1 MPKMTGPEG
10 RVLETDGPITVKE
23 VLRKWKTA
31 KGAVAAVV
39 NGVAV
44 DLESTL
50 VGDAEV
56 IPIEGDSPRGLEILR
71 HSASH
76 LMAQAVKR
84 LYTGTRL
91 GIGPAIEEGFYYDM
105 EIPAQIGE
113 DDLAAIEKEMRRIS
127 KENLPV
133 TREVLSRQEAEKL
146 FAERDEAYKLELIS
160 ELEGDTITVYRQGE
174 FVDLCRGPHVAN
186 TSVLKHFRLLSIA
199 GAYWRGD
206 EKNKML
212 TRIYGTAFGTKEAL
226 EEHINRIEEAKK
238 RDHRKLG
245 RELDLFSI
253 QPEAPGFPFFHP
265 KGMVVINKLVDFWR
279 KEHIRRGYCEIRT
292 PLILDRDLWIR
303 SGHWDHYRENMY
315 FTEIDERPFAIKP
328 MNCPGGMLVYKS
340 QIRSYRDLPL
350 RMAELGTVHR
360 HERSGVLHGLMRVR
374 SFTQDDAHL
383 YVTPEQIKEE
393 ILGIMDLV
401 RHIYTD
407 VFGFSYRVEL
417 STRPEKAMG
426 DPKMW
431 EMAEQALQGALEEAG
446 VTFRINPGD
455 GAFYGPKIDFHLEDC
470 IGRTWQCG
478 TIQLDFQMPEKFDI
492 SYIGPDGAQH
502 RPVMLHR
509 TVYGSLE
516 RFLGILIEHFAGAF
530 PYWLAPVQ
538 VRLVPVS
545 EDHRE
550 YAEKVSERLKE
561 MDVRVDID
569 PRDEKLGKRIR
580 DAQLQKVPF
589 MIVAGDREV
598 ETRTVAVRDRTKG
611 DLGSMSLEGFLE
623 ILTTCF
629 DPLR

>member
-1 MPKMTGPEG
+1 
-10 RVLETDGPITVKE
+10 
-23 VLRKWKTA
+23 
-31 KGAVAAVV
+31 
-39 NGVAV
+39 
-44 DLESTL
+44 
-50 VGDAEV
+50 
-56 IPIEGDSPRGLEILR
+56 
-71 HSASH
+71 
-76 LMAQAVKR
+76 
-84 LYTGTRL
+84 
-91 GIGPAIEEGFYYDM
+91 
-105 EIPAQIGE
+105 
-113 DDLAAIEKEMRRIS
+113 
-127 KENLPV
+127 
-133 TREVLSRQEAEKL
+133 
-146 FAERDEAYKLELIS
+146 
-160 ELEGDTITVYRQGE
+160 
-174 FVDLCRGPHVAN
+174 
-186 TSVLKHFRLLSIA
+186 
-199 GAYWRGD
+199 
-206 EKNKML
+206 ML
-212 TRIYGTAFGTKEAL
+212 TRIYGTAFASREAL
-226 EEHINRIEEAKK
+226 EEHINRIEEARK

-245 RELDLFSI
+245 RELDLFSL

-265 KGMVVINKLVDFWR
+265 KGMVVINQLVDFWR

-315 FTEIDERPFAIKP
+315 FTEIDDRPFAIKP
-328 MNCPGGMLVYKS
+328 MNCPGGMLVYRS

-383 YVTPEQIKEE
+383 YVTPEQIKAE

-401 RHIYTD
+401 RYIYSD

-426 DPKMW
+426 DPEMW
-431 EMAEQALQGALEEAG
+431 EIAERDLQNALEEAG
-446 VTFRINPGD
+446 VTFKVNPGD

-509 TVYGSLE
+509 TIYGSLE
-516 RFLGILIEHFAGAF
+516 RFLGILVEHYAGAF

-538 VRLVPVS
+538 VRLIPVS

-550 YAEKVSERLKE
+550 YAERTVARLREK
-561 MDVRVDID
+561 DIRVDTD
-569 PRDEKLGKRIR
+569 FRDEKLGKRIR
-580 DAQLQKVPF
+580 DAQMQKVPF
-589 MIVAGDREV
+589 MIVVGDKEV
-598 ETRTVAVRDRTKG
+598 ETDTLAVRDRIQG
-611 DLGSMSLEGFLE
+611 DLGSMPLPEFLE
-623 ILTTCF
+623 RLGAEF

>member
-1 MPKMTGPEG
+1 MPKLTGPEG
-10 RVLETDGPITVKE
+10 RVLESDAPVTVKE
-23 VLRKWKTA
+23 VFRKWKTA
-31 KGAVAAVV
+31 KGAVAALV

-44 DLESTL
+44 DLDSQL
-50 VGDAEV
+50 VEEAEV
-56 IPIEGDSPRGLEILR
+56 VPIEGDSPGGLEILR

-84 LYTGTRL
+84 LYPGTRL
-91 GIGPAIEEGFYYDM
+91 GIGPAIEDGFYYDM
-105 EIPAQIGE
+105 DIPAQIGE
-113 DDLAAIEKEMRRIS
+113 DDLEAIEKEMRRIS

-133 TREVLSRQEAEKL
+133 TREVLSRQEAEGL
-146 FAERDEAYKLELIS
+146 FRERDETYKLELIS
-160 ELEGDTITVYRQGE
+160 ELEGDTVTVYRQGE
-174 FVDLCRGPHVAN
+174 FVDLCRGPHVPN
-186 TSVLKHFRLLSIA
+186 TSVLKHFRLLSLA
-199 GAYWRGD
+199 GAYWRGN

-212 TRIYGTAFGTKEAL
+212 TRIYGTAFASKEAL
-226 EEHINRIEEAKK
+226 EAHITRIEEARK

-253 QPEAPGFPFFHP
+253 QSEAPGFPFFHP

-279 KEHIRRGYCEIRT
+279 KEHLRRGYCEIRT

-383 YVTPEQIKEE
+383 YVTPEQIKAE

-401 RHIYTD
+401 RYIYTD

-426 DPKMW
+426 DPEIW
-431 EMAEQALQGALEEAG
+431 EIAERDLQQALEEAG
-446 VTFRINPGD
+446 VPYKVNPGD

-545 EDHRE
+545 EDHNE
-550 YAEKVSERLKE
+550 YVKTVAARLKDR
-561 MDVRVDID
+561 DVRVDID
-569 PRDEKLGKRIR
+569 LRDEKLGKRIR

-598 ETRTVAVRDRTKG
+598 ETQTVAVRDRAKG

-623 ILTTCF
+623 HLKTCF
-629 DPLR
+629 DPMR